1 MDHVAIIDAI
11 YQASVR
17 PELWS
22 DALCSV
28 IDYVGAS
35 AGNIVYQDP
44 TGRSSFLIP
53 GRMRDDLNS
62 LYLEHYTKNPYARA
76 FEKARPGQ
84 VAIGNTLVDAP
95 AVRRSSYY
103 ADICAPQDIYN
114 QLFVPHASLHQ
125 PGGIGGVALFLS
137 RRQDEHVLD
146 AASRLKQIIPH
157 IVRAMEFS
165 LQTSRIARGP
175 DLTQRLIDALPDAA
189 LVIGIRG
196 EIVLLNAAAES
207 LLGRPDGVLTSRSG
221 RPTLRIGMLET
232 STRLADAIRKALSVA
247 LGGDVEF
254 ERAFPIPRP
263 SGLPPYL
270 VLITPLAPSLSSL
283 WEARDSG
290 ARVLVQIVDS
300 DAKTRSQARQL
311 QVIFKLT
318 DAETRVAALIGN
330 GMSLP
335 EIARTLGISVNTVK
349 THAGR
354 CFAKAGVRSQ
364 AALARLIASVPVPDG
379 TAITPLK

>member
-1 MDHVAIIDAI
+1 MDHVAVIDAI
-11 YQASVR
+11 YQGSVR

-22 DALCSV
+22 DTLCSI

-76 FEKARPGQ
+76 FEKAQPGQ
-84 VAIGNTLVDAP
+84 VAIGNALVDAP

-146 AASRLKQIIPH
+146 AAARLKRVMPH
-157 IVRAMEFS
+157 IIRAMEFS
-165 LQTSRIARGP
+165 LQTRRIGHGP

-189 LVIGIRG
+189 WVIGMHG
-196 EIVLLNAAAES
+196 EIVLCNGAAEVLIRQADGI
-207 LLGRPDGVLTSRSG
+207 LLSRSNG
-221 RPTLRIGMLET
+221 LALQADDSET
-232 STRLADAIRKALSVA
+232 STRLAEAIRKAMIVA
-247 LGGDVEF
+247 HGEDVEF
-254 ERAFPIPRP
+254 HRAFPIPRP
-263 SGLPPYL
+263 SGLSPYL
-270 VLITPLAPSLSSL
+270 ALITPLAPSSFSL
-283 WEARDSG
+283 WDARDG
-290 ARVLVQIVDS
+290 GGRVLVQIVDA
-300 DAKTRSQARQL
+300 DAKIRAQARQL
-311 QVIFKLT
+311 QIICKLT
-318 DAETRVAALIGN
+318 DAETRVAALVGN
-330 GMSLP
+330 GMSQP
-335 EIARTLGISVNTVK
+335 EIAQALGVSVNTVK
-349 THAGR
+349 THIGR
-354 CFAKAGVRSQ
+354 CFAKAEVRSQ
-364 AALARLIASVPVPDG
+364 VGLARLIAGLPVPEG
-379 TAITPLK
+379 KAIAPFK